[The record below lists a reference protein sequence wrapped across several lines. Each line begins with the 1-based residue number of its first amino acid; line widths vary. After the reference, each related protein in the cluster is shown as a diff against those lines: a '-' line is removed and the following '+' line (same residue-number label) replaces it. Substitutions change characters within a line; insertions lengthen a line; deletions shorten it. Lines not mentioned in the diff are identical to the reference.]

1 MPEEEGTPPA
11 EAQPEADTTTT
22 TTTTQETAP
31 SPDESA
37 LGDAGKQALDRMKAE
52 RNAAASQAKALQKE
66 LDKVRQSAMSESERA
81 VAEAEVRG
89 RTSALAEV
97 GQKLARARF
106 DALAG
111 RRNPDVDTAE
121 LLEFVDL
128 SRFVGD
134 DGEPDMKA
142 LASAVERLV
151 VAPAAGP
158 PSFDGGART
167 TAAKPADM
175 NALIRGQLG
184 SRS

>member
-11 EAQPEADTTTT
+11 EAQPEADTTT

-81 VAEAEVRG
+81 VAEAEARG
-89 RTSALAEV
+89 RTTALTEV
-97 GQKLARARF
+97 GQRLARAQF

-111 RRNPDVDTAE
+111 RRNPDADTAKV
-121 LLEFVDL
+121 LDFVDL

-134 DGEPDMKA
+134 DGEPDVKA
-142 LASAVERLV
+142 ITAAVERLI
-151 VAPAAGP
+151 PESPSGP

-167 TAAKPADM
+167 SAAKPADM